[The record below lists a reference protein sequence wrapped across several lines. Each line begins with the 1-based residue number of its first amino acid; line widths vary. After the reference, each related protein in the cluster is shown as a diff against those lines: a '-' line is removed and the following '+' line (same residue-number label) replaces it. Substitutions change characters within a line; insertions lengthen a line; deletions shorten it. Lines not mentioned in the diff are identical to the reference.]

1 MSLGQRTQPAS
12 RWQRGCVLLVT
23 MVLLVA
29 LVGCPLGFVAV
40 WRGAFSPPWFDQLVG
55 PARIIGYSTW
65 NANCPPF
72 TGCDPTLHESYVI
85 WLIFDRTKPFGLS
98 QRSYRLMRLPIF
110 HAP

>member
-1 MSLGQRTQPAS
+1 MLLAAI
-12 RWQRGCVLLVT
+12 VLI
-23 MVLLVA
+23 A
-29 LVGCPLGFVAV
+29 LVGCPLGIVGV

-85 WLIFDRTKPFGLS
+85 WLLLDYTEPSRSS
-98 QRSYRLMRLPIF
+98 QRIYRLARLPIN
-110 HAP
+110 HTAGAGE